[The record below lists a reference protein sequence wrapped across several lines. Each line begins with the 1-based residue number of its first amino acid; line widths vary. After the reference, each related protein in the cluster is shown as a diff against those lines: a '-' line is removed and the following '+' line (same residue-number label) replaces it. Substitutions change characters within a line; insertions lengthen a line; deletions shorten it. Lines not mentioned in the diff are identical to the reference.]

1 MATRKGAGIIRRF
14 LLGSSMRI
22 RFALIGFVA
31 CLAGCVGV
39 REHWADGFGWMWN
52 RSWSQV
58 AKHGP
63 EFAVGTA
70 VGAASEAVDDK
81 VLNRNESPVE
91 RQERK
96 NDEFFEN

>member
-1 MATRKGAGIIRRF
+1 MMRSRI
-14 LLGSSMRI
+14 LLV
-22 RFALIGFVA
+22 FCVV
-31 CLAGCVGV
+31 CVNGCVGV

-63 EFAVGTA
+63 EFAAGAA

-81 VLNRNESPVE
+81 VINRHESPVE

-96 NDEFFEN
+96 NAEFFEN